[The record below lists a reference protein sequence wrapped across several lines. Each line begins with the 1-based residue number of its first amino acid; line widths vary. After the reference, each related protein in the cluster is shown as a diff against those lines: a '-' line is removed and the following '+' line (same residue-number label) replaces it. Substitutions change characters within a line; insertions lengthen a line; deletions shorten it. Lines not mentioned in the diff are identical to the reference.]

1 MEKLEYYILFPNYT
15 EGMKLESIL
24 KENKIKYII
33 SPTPR
38 QLSSCCGISIKYEK
52 ENEGKIKSL
61 VKENKINTE
70 GFFPLKRV
78 IKNFYV

>member
-15 EGMKLESIL
+15 EGVKLEAIL
-24 KENKIKYII
+24 KKEKIKYVI

-52 ENEGKIKSL
+52 EDEEKIKTL
-61 VKENKINTE
+61 VEENKVITE
-70 GFFPLKRV
+70 GFFSLKRV
-78 IKNFYV
+78 IKNFYA